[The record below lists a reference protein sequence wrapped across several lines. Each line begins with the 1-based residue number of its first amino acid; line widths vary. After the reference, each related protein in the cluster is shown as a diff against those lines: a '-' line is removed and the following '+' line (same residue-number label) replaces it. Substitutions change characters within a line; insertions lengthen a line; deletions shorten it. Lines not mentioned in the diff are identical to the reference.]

1 MYVNANCTNKC
12 KMHVIKSGNDFLRL
26 ESFENRLE
34 MTRRIKE
41 RYSSRIPIIVLQ
53 PEHNNN
59 IPKLSQYKYLV
70 PDDLT
75 VSQFMFVLR
84 KRIKLDHSKALFMF
98 VNRSVLLNG
107 SMYMD
112 LVYNQYKSDDGFLY
126 ITLAG
131 ENTFGSVSEMVD
143 M

>member
-1 MYVNANCTNKC
+1 MS
-12 KMHVIKSGNDFLRL
+12 VINSGNDFLRL
-26 ESFENRLE
+26 ESFQNRLD
-34 MTRRIKE
+34 MSKRIKE
-41 RYSSRIPIIVLQ
+41 RYPSRIPIIVLQ
-53 PEHNNN
+53 PEHNNT

-70 PDDLT
+70 PNDLT

-84 KRIKLDHSKALFMF
+84 KRIKLDHAKALFMF

-107 SMYMD
+107 SIHLE

-131 ENTFGSVSEMVD
+131 ENTFGSD
-143 M
+143 W

>member
-1 MYVNANCTNKC
+1 
-12 KMHVIKSGNDFLRL
+12 MHVIKSGNDFLRL

>member
-98 VNRSVLLNG
+98 VDRSVLLNG